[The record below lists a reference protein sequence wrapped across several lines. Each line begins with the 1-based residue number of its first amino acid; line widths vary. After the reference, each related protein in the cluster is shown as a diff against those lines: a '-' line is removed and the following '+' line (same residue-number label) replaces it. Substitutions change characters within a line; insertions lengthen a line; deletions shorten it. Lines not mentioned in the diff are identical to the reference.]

1 MNTPVRHLLNRMH
14 VSALLLILA
23 VNVLLVTS
31 CKKENNATEDI
42 PSVDTLLVIAFN
54 DATIP
59 EGLYDSAHAVLEK
72 KGSNM
77 PYFLRFHKTG
87 EELHAD
93 IDGLRKG
100 EYTAR
105 INLYAGVSGS
115 DEKREYHRTVDLQ
128 LGNNS
133 GRVYVTGPNGSL
145 GDDWEPRVIL
155 SYNNEIKF
163 FVSLNFA
170 HPYFRVEAADP
181 AAWARIQ
188 LQRSANNK
196 IPGTGTELLASQT
209 WSCTTNCF
217 PSNTKTLQNST
228 AFVEL
233 AEKLKTKTWNFG
245 EIDITAERK
254 NGTKTEDYYY
264 YNR

>member
-1 MNTPVRHLLNRMH
+1 MNIRHQPVLLYAIRL
-14 VSALLLILA
+14 SALVLILA
-23 VNVLLVTS
+23 TNILLVPS
-31 CKKENNATEDI
+31 CKKDNVTEPT
-42 PSVDTLLVIAFN
+42 PSVDTLLVLAFN

-59 EGLYDSAHAVLEK
+59 EGLYDSAYVVLQR
-72 KGSNM
+72 KGTTI
-77 PYFLRFHKTG
+77 PYILRFQKVG
-87 EELHAD
+87 DELQAD

-115 DEKREYHRTVDLQ
+115 NEKREYHRTIDLQ
-128 LGNNS
+128 LGSNT
-133 GRVYVTGPNGSL
+133 GRAYVTGPNGSL
-145 GDDWEPRVIL
+145 GDDWEPRIVL

-181 AAWARIQ
+181 SKWARIQ
-188 LQRSANNK
+188 LQRTANNK

-217 PSNTKTLQNST
+217 QANTNTVENGST
-228 AFVEL
+228 FVEL
-233 AEKLKTKTWNFG
+233 AEKLKTKTWNHG
-245 EIDITAERK
+245 EIDIIVESK
-254 NGTKTEDYYY
+254 NGTKTEDYIYY
-264 YNR
+264 HR